1 MKSSHRVLS
10 FTFKGS
16 LQINRNRPK
25 QCVYYRKDF
34 SRLLIKRDQFQM
46 PIMRDE
52 ITIIALLLVLQSVNP
67 TLMGNTKIL

>member
-1 MKSSHRVLS
+1 MKSSHRVLC
-10 FTFKGS
+10 FAFKGS

-25 QCVYYRKDF
+25 HGVYYRKDF

-67 TLMGNTKIL
+67 TLMGNK